1 MCNERRLMI
10 SRIEMSSNL
19 KTSPRTSDIPMTGS
33 NIEWLNCYMT
43 LGLGL
48 DAAEIESF
56 WVCFPF
62 SLADRAAGRARVAIR
77 PLMKDLILG
86 GSMARVRP
94 GKGTTIL
101 RLELADCLE
110 TDLSHTTCEKLVV
123 VIESEI
129 PTYRRSLSG
138 AYGRLSKENWLWSF
152 RGETPGSASEFDRV
166 KLYASGCFEFADLCN
181 RVGLLILRSRLFE
194 ASLVESR
201 LFPAWTC
208 IQFFNVKWTDSTS
221 SNLVRVYIHSER
233 KLIINGAEASC
244 DALCTDGGSIYID
257 RYRER
262 HWWTFKHQNAD
273 RLTLS
278 KENWLMRLSETLD
291 CSEQQR
297 QRDLSPK
304 RL

>member
-1 MCNERRLMI
+1 
-10 SRIEMSSNL
+10 MSSNL
-19 KTSPRTSDIPMTGS
+19 KTPLRTSDIPMTGC

-62 SLADRAAGRARVAIR
+62 SLDDRAAGRARVAIK
-77 PLMKDLILG
+77 PLMKDLILT
-86 GSMARVRP
+86 GSMARARL

-101 RLELADCLE
+101 RLELADCLQ
-110 TDLSHTTCEKLVV
+110 TDLSHSTCEKLTVAV
-123 VIESEI
+123 KSGI
-129 PTYRRSLSG
+129 PAYHRSLSG
-138 AYGRLSKENWLWSF
+138 AYGRLYAPWLWSF
-152 RGETPGSASEFDRV
+152 RSETPGSASEFDRV

-181 RVGLLILRSRLFE
+181 RVGLLILRSKLFK

-201 LFPAWTC
+201 LFSAWTC
-208 IQFFNVKWTDSTS
+208 IQFFNTKWTNSTP
-221 SNLVRVYIHSER
+221 SNFVRVYIHSER
-233 KLIINGAEASC
+233 KLVINGAEAVC
-244 DALCTDGGSIYID
+244 DTLCTEGGSIYVD
-257 RYRER
+257 R
-262 HWWTFKHQNAD
+262 HWKRVQCTFKHQNAD